1 MCFKIRLVRCV
12 ARSEICLSVPLS
24 ELKMDILI
32 YLCNWIWVG
41 CCNLNVIS
49 FILSPER
56 GEPGQET
63 GGEIFAK
70 DEVPTFQTT
79 RSHGQVLVLHLAG
92 FKPDPGPTPGLSAR
106 VRRSSSSSQHWG

>member
-56 GEPGQET
+56 GEPGLET
-63 GGEIFAK
+63 SGEIFGKA
-70 DEVPTFQTT
+70 EVARFTRPRPDPPPRRVQT
-79 RSHGQVLVLHLAG
+79 RSS
-92 FKPDPGPTPGLSAR
+92 PTPGLLIIAISTLDLT
-106 VRRSSSSSQHWG
+106 